1 MLSMTIEIITFY
13 SSFGMQVLEG
23 QDATRENILSSLE
36 EVSREAESGSVV
48 VIHFSGH
55 GYELPDEFDQG
66 LIPAT
71 LTKEMVIK
79 IIKQFLFDTNTD
91 NKL

>member
-1 MLSMTIEIITFY
+1 MLSMTIEIFTFY

>member
-1 MLSMTIEIITFY
+1 MLSITIEIITFY